1 MNVNSLG
8 TKTTAITNS
17 KTSIVGI
24 DDINASN
31 VALPH
36 IGGKKSNLQSID
48 DGEGNDEYDD
58 INKAG
63 MGR

>member
-17 KTSIVGI
+17 KTSVMGI

-31 VALPH
+31 VALPK
-36 IGGKKSNLQSID
+36 IGGKKSNLPSID
-48 DGEGNDEYDD
+48 DGDGDDKYDN
-58 INKAG
+58 INKG
-63 MGR
+63 GVGR